1 MITYLS
7 QEGVIDT
14 LAEIII
20 WALAVPRTQETV
32 WIIVSKETI
41 RIEVATELAEIITK
55 EEETKDDRI
64 SWEAFHHQTSFR
76 EAIRALLQTIT
87 EVAVV
92 AEGEVAMVATA
103 VVTKDAWAVE
113 TQVEGTITP
122 EIKAGIKIRR
132 RREIG
137 NSTIR
142 GMISR

>member
-1 MITYLS
+1 MITNLS
-7 QEGVIDT
+7 QEEMIET

-20 WALAVPRTQETV
+20 WALAVPRTQETE
-32 WIIVSKETI
+32 WIIVSKETTM
-41 RIEVATELAEIITK
+41 IEVVIEVPIITK

-64 SWEAFHHQTSFR
+64 SWEASHNQISYR
-76 EAIRALLQTIT
+76 EPIQALLQTIT
-87 EVAVV
+87 EVAVE
-92 AEGEVAMVATA
+92 AEEEVAMVVMA

-113 TQVEGTITP
+113 TQVEGTTTP

-142 GMISR
+142 GMISK